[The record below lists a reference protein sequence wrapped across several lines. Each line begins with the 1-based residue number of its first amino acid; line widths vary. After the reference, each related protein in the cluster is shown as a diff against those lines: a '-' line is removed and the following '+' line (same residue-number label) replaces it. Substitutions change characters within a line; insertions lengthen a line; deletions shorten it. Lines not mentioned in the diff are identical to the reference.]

1 MAVRVC
7 MVVNNLDVGG
17 LEKVVLSLARHLPA
31 AEVELSLVCLSGPGK
46 LFGDL
51 PLPPGAC
58 LVLDKRAEVNA
69 AERLRTPLLLARIA
83 RFLRARRVEV
93 VHTHNLAPLLYG
105 GLAARLLGPWRPAV
119 AYSEHNQ
126 VYRAG
131 GRALRRFGRY
141 LRLADEVVAVSH
153 DLRKT
158 LVEKLQVARTVR
170 VLHNG
175 IDPGAFVG
183 ADAEAVERELGRRE
197 GEFLVG
203 TAVVLSEQK
212 GIRYLLEAA
221 RLVRE
226 ADPSIRFVVAGDGP
240 LRGELEAQARD
251 MGLGDGVRFLGYRR
265 DVPQLIAALDA
276 YVLPSL
282 WEGLPLALLEALA
295 GGKPILATTV
305 GGNPEVVTDRE
316 NGLLFPPRD
325 PGAIARAVLEIRRD
339 PALRRRM
346 REANVEKFRRSFSVA
361 SMAGAHVELYR
372 ELAARGSPGT
382 RPRPGAP

>member
-1 MAVRVC
+1 MPVRVC

-17 LEKVVLSLARHLPA
+17 LEKVVLSLLRHLPA
-31 AEVELSLVCLSGPGK
+31 AEVECSLICLSGPGK

-51 PLPPGAC
+51 LLPPEAC
-58 LVLDKRAEVNA
+58 LVLDKRAEVTA

-83 RFLRARRVEV
+83 RFLRARKVEIL
-93 VHTHNLAPLLYG
+93 HTHNLAPLLYG

-119 AYSEHNQ
+119 VYSEHNQ
-126 VYRAG
+126 IYRAG
-131 GRALRRFGRY
+131 EKARGRFARY
-141 LRLADEVVAVSH
+141 VRLADEVVAVSH
-153 DLRKT
+153 DLRRT
-158 LVEKLQVARTVR
+158 LVDGLRIAPPVR

-175 IDPGAFVG
+175 IDPSVFEGAGAGGVG
-183 ADAEAVERELGRRE
+183 RELGRRE

-221 RLVRE
+221 RLVRD
-226 ADPSIRFVVAGDGP
+226 ADPTVRFAIAGDGP
-240 LRGELEAQARD
+240 LRAELEEQARALA
-251 MGLGDGVRFLGYRR
+251 LGDTVRFLGYRR

-305 GGNPEVVTDRE
+305 GGNPEVVTDGE
-316 NGLLFPPRD
+316 NGLLFAPRD
-325 PGAIARAVLEIRRD
+325 PEAIARAVLAIRRD
-339 PALRRRM
+339 AALRERM
-346 REANVEKFRRSFSVA
+346 RVANVAKFRRGFSVA
-361 SMAGAHVELYR
+361 SMAGAHLELYR
-372 ELAARGSPGT
+372 ELAVRRG
-382 RPRPGAP
+382 RPA